1 MSPSARPGRWA
12 TTPCPA
18 WSGRSRR
25 STASSRP
32 PTARRCSSTSPKQR
46 PWTRPSAVRRPSRS
60 RRAPDVA
67 GNLRALRRRIR
78 STQSTKKIFSAQE
91 LIAGARIVRA
101 QARVEASKPYAREIT
116 RVLSALASSASL
128 DHPLLTE
135 RQDARRAAVL
145 VITSDR
151 GFAGSYNVNV
161 LRRTEEL
168 LSLLRQEGKEPVL
181 YVVGRKGETY
191 YSFRDRPFE
200 ESFTG
205 FSEQPNYADAQ
216 QVGRALIDAF
226 TAGEDDVDGGPGE
239 DDILGVDE
247 LHIVYTEF
255 RSLLA
260 QVPVAKR
267 MAPLEVE
274 EVEEFDY
281 EREDRAAG
289 RTGDSGVPTS
299 YEFEPSAEMLLDALL
314 PKYITTR
321 IYAAMLEAAAS
332 ESASRR
338 RAMKSAS
345 DNAEELAKNLSRQAN
360 QARQAEITQEISE
373 IVGGADALV
382 SAGADD

>member
-1 MSPSARPGRWA
+1 MA
-12 TTPCPA
+12 
-18 WSGRSRR
+18 
-25 STASSRP
+25 AS
-32 PTARRCSSTSPKQR
+32 
-46 PWTRPSAVRRPSRS
+46 
-60 RRAPDVA
+60 
-67 GNLRALRRRIR
+67 LRALRRRIR

-101 QARVEASKPYAREIT
+101 QARVEASKPYSREIT

-128 DHPLLTE
+128 DHPLLME
-135 RQDARRAAVL
+135 RENPRRAAVL

-191 YSFRDRPFE
+191 YSFRNRDMADT
-200 ESFTG
+200 FTG
-205 FSEQPNYADAQ
+205 FSEQPSYPDAQ
-216 QVGRALIDAF
+216 RVGEELIRVF
-226 TAGEDDVDGGPGE
+226 TAGEDDEDGGAGA
-239 DDILGVDE
+239 DGILGVDE

-281 EREDRAAG
+281 EREDRQEG
-289 RTGDSGVPTS
+289 RTADSGPQAS
-299 YEFEPSAEMLLDALL
+299 YEFEPSADALLDALL
-314 PKYITTR
+314 PKYVTAR

-382 SAGADD
+382 TAGADD

>member
-1 MSPSARPGRWA
+1 M
-12 TTPCPA
+12 
-18 WSGRSRR
+18 
-25 STASSRP
+25 
-32 PTARRCSSTSPKQR
+32 
-46 PWTRPSAVRRPSRS
+46 
-60 RRAPDVA
+60 A
-67 GNLRALRRRIR
+67 GSLRALRRRIR

-101 QARVEASKPYAREIT
+101 QNRVEASKPYAREIT

-135 RQDARRAAVL
+135 RTDARRVAVL

-168 LSLLRQEGKEPVL
+168 LGLLRNEGKEPVL

-191 YSFRDRPFE
+191 YRFRDREFA
-200 ESFTG
+200 ESWTG
-205 FSEQPNYADAQ
+205 FSEQPNYSDAQ
-216 QVGRALIDAF
+216 EVGRTLIDAF
-226 TAGEDDVDGGPGE
+226 SAGEDDDEGGAGADG
-239 DDILGVDE
+239 ILGVDE
-247 LHIVYTEF
+247 LHIVFTEF
-255 RSLLA
+255 RSLLS
-260 QVPVAKR
+260 QVPVANR
-267 MAPLEVE
+267 MAPLVVE
-274 EVEEFDY
+274 EVEEFRD
-281 EREDRAAG
+281 ERESG
-289 RTGDSGVPTS
+289 RSSDIPTS
-299 YEFEPSAEMLLDALL
+299 YEFEPSAEALLDALL
-314 PKYITTR
+314 PKYVTTR

-382 SAGADD
+382 SAGSDD

>member
-1 MSPSARPGRWA
+1 VA
-12 TTPCPA
+12 
-18 WSGRSRR
+18 
-25 STASSRP
+25 AS
-32 PTARRCSSTSPKQR
+32 
-46 PWTRPSAVRRPSRS
+46 
-60 RRAPDVA
+60 
-67 GNLRALRRRIR
+67 LRALRRRIR

-135 RQDARRAAVL
+135 RQNPRRAAVL

-168 LSLLRQEGKEPVL
+168 LALLRQEGKEPVL

-191 YSFRDRPFE
+191 YSFRDRE
-200 ESFTG
+200 MAETFTG
-205 FSEQPNYADAQ
+205 FSEQPRYEDAQ
-216 QVGRALIDAF
+216 EVGSALIDVF
-226 TAGEDDVDGGPGE
+226 VAGEDDDEQGGAGA

-255 RSLLA
+255 RSLLS

-281 EREDRAAG
+281 EREDREQG
-289 RTGDSGVPTS
+289 QTGNDSGIPTS
-299 YEFEPSAEMLLDALL
+299 YEFEPSAEGLLDALL

-373 IVGGADALV
+373 IVGGSDALV
-382 SAGADD
+382 SAGAGD

>member
-1 MSPSARPGRWA
+1 M
-12 TTPCPA
+12 
-18 WSGRSRR
+18 
-25 STASSRP
+25 
-32 PTARRCSSTSPKQR
+32 
-46 PWTRPSAVRRPSRS
+46 
-60 RRAPDVA
+60 A
-67 GNLRALRRRIR
+67 GSLRALRRRIR

-101 QARVEASKPYAREIT
+101 QNRVEASKPYAHEIT
-116 RVLSALASSASL
+116 RVLSALAGSASL
-128 DHPLLTE
+128 DHPLLTD
-135 RQDARRAAVL
+135 RPDARRAAVL

-168 LSLLRQEGKEPVL
+168 LGLLRNEGKEPVL

-191 YSFRDRPFE
+191 YRFRDRDFAD
-200 ESFTG
+200 SWTG
-205 FSEQPNYADAQ
+205 FSEQPGYVNAQ
-216 QVGRALIDAF
+216 EVGRTLIDAF
-226 TAGEDDVDGGPGE
+226 TAGEDDEDGGAGA
-239 DDILGVDE
+239 DGILGVDE

-255 RSLLA
+255 RSLLS

-267 MAPLEVE
+267 MAPLVVE
-274 EVEEFDY
+274 EVDEFSD
-281 EREDRAAG
+281 ER
-289 RTGDSGVPTS
+289 DSPQPTSDMPTS
-299 YEFEPSAEMLLDALL
+299 YEFEPSAEALLDALL
-314 PKYITTR
+314 PKYVTTR

-373 IVGGADALV
+373 IAGGADALV
-382 SAGADD
+382 TANADD

>member
-1 MSPSARPGRWA
+1 M
-12 TTPCPA
+12 
-18 WSGRSRR
+18 
-25 STASSRP
+25 
-32 PTARRCSSTSPKQR
+32 
-46 PWTRPSAVRRPSRS
+46 
-60 RRAPDVA
+60 A
-67 GNLRALRRRIR
+67 GSLRALRRRIR

-101 QARVEASKPYAREIT
+101 QNRVEASKPYAREIT

-135 RQDARRAAVL
+135 REKPGRVAVL

-168 LSLLRQEGKEPVL
+168 LGLLRNEGKDPQL

-191 YSFRDRPFE
+191 YRFRDRE
-200 ESFTG
+200 MVDTWTG
-205 FSEQPNYADAQ
+205 FSEQPGYQNAQ
-216 QVGRALIDAF
+216 EVGRALIEAF
-226 TAGEDDVDGGPGE
+226 TAGEDDDETGAGADG
-239 DDILGVDE
+239 ILGVDE

-255 RSLLA
+255 RSLLS

-274 EVEEFDY
+274 EVEEFRD
-281 EREDRAAG
+281 ERDEQLEAE
-289 RTGDSGVPTS
+289 RTSEVPTS
-299 YEFEPSAEMLLDALL
+299 YEFEPSAEALLDALL

-373 IVGGADALV
+373 IVSGADALA
-382 SAGADD
+382 S

>member
-1 MSPSARPGRWA
+1 M
-12 TTPCPA
+12 
-18 WSGRSRR
+18 
-25 STASSRP
+25 
-32 PTARRCSSTSPKQR
+32 
-46 PWTRPSAVRRPSRS
+46 
-60 RRAPDVA
+60 A

-78 STQSTKKIFSAQE
+78 STKSTKKIFSAQE

-135 RQDARRAAVL
+135 RQNPRRAAVL

-191 YSFRDRPFE
+191 YRFRNRKMADT
-200 ESFTG
+200 FTG
-205 FSEQPNYADAQ
+205 FSEQPSYPDAQ
-216 QVGRALIDAF
+216 AVGQALIDVF
-226 TAGEDDVDGGPGE
+226 TAGEDDDETGGAGADGV
-239 DDILGVDE
+239 LGVDE

-255 RSLLA
+255 RSLLS

-281 EREDRAAG
+281 EREDREAG
-289 RTGDSGVPTS
+289 RTADSGVPTS
-299 YEFEPSAEMLLDALL
+299 YEFEPSAEALLDALL
-314 PKYITTR
+314 PKYVTTR
-321 IYAAMLEAAAS
+321 IYASMLEAAAS

-345 DNAEELAKNLSRQAN
+345 DNAEELAKNLARQAN
-360 QARQAEITQEISE
+360 QIRQADITQEISE

-382 SAGADD
+382 AANADD

>member
-1 MSPSARPGRWA
+1 MAA
-12 TTPCPA
+12 T
-18 WSGRSRR
+18 
-25 STASSRP
+25 
-32 PTARRCSSTSPKQR
+32 
-46 PWTRPSAVRRPSRS
+46 
-60 RRAPDVA
+60 
-67 GNLRALRRRIR
+67 LRQLRRRIR

-91 LIAGARIVRA
+91 LIAGARIVKA

-135 RQDARRAAVL
+135 RQNPRRAAVL

-161 LRRTEEL
+161 LRPTEEL

-191 YSFRDRPFE
+191 YSFRHREMADT
-200 ESFTG
+200 FTG
-205 FSEQPNYADAQ
+205 FSEQPNYTDAQ
-216 QVGRALIDAF
+216 RVGQELIAAF
-226 TAGEDDVDGGPGE
+226 TAGEDDDEGGAGADG
-239 DDILGVDE
+239 ILGVDE

-255 RSLLA
+255 RSLLS

-281 EREDRAAG
+281 EREEREHGASG
-289 RTGDSGVPTS
+289 NDSGVPTS
-299 YEFEPSAEMLLDALL
+299 YEFEPSAEGLLDALL
-314 PKYITTR
+314 PKYVTTR

-382 SAGADD
+382 SAGQDD

>member
-1 MSPSARPGRWA
+1 MA
-12 TTPCPA
+12 
-18 WSGRSRR
+18 
-25 STASSRP
+25 AS
-32 PTARRCSSTSPKQR
+32 
-46 PWTRPSAVRRPSRS
+46 
-60 RRAPDVA
+60 
-67 GNLRALRRRIR
+67 LRALRRRIR

-135 RQDARRAAVL
+135 RENPRRAAVL

-168 LSLLRQEGKEPVL
+168 LALLRQEGKEPVL

-191 YSFRDRPFE
+191 YSFRERE
-200 ESFTG
+200 MAETFTG
-205 FSEQPNYADAQ
+205 FSEQPRYEDAQ
-216 QVGRALIDAF
+216 QVGSALIDVF
-226 TAGEDDVDGGPGE
+226 TAGADDDEQGGAGDDG
-239 DDILGVDE
+239 ILGVDE

-255 RSLLA
+255 RSLLS

-281 EREDRAAG
+281 EREDRESSAAG
-289 RTGDSGVPTS
+289 GSAESGVPTS
-299 YEFEPSAEMLLDALL
+299 YEFEPSAEGLLDALL

-321 IYAAMLEAAAS
+321 IYAAILEAAAS

-382 SAGADD
+382 SANAGD

>member
-1 MSPSARPGRWA
+1 VA
-12 TTPCPA
+12 
-18 WSGRSRR
+18 
-25 STASSRP
+25 AS
-32 PTARRCSSTSPKQR
+32 
-46 PWTRPSAVRRPSRS
+46 
-60 RRAPDVA
+60 
-67 GNLRALRRRIR
+67 LRALRRRIR

-135 RQDARRAAVL
+135 RQNPRRAAVL

-151 GFAGSYNVNV
+151 GFAGSYNVSV

-168 LSLLRQEGKEPVL
+168 LALLRQEGKEPVL

-191 YSFRDRPFE
+191 YSFRDRE
-200 ESFTG
+200 MAATFTG
-205 FSEQPNYADAQ
+205 FSEQPGYEDAQ
-216 QVGRALIDAF
+216 EVGSALIDVFA
-226 TAGEDDVDGGPGE
+226 AGEDDEDGGAGA
-239 DDILGVDE
+239 DGILGVDE

-255 RSLLA
+255 RSLLS

-281 EREDRAAG
+281 EREDREHGAA
-289 RTGDSGVPTS
+289 GDSGVPTS
-299 YEFEPSAEMLLDALL
+299 YEFEPSAEGLLDALL
-314 PKYITTR
+314 PKYVTTR

-373 IVGGADALV
+373 IVGGSDALV
-382 SAGADD
+382 SAGSAD

>member
-1 MSPSARPGRWA
+1 MA
-12 TTPCPA
+12 
-18 WSGRSRR
+18 
-25 STASSRP
+25 AS
-32 PTARRCSSTSPKQR
+32 
-46 PWTRPSAVRRPSRS
+46 
-60 RRAPDVA
+60 
-67 GNLRALRRRIR
+67 LRALRRRIR

-135 RQDARRAAVL
+135 REKPQRAAVL

-168 LSLLRQEGKEPVL
+168 LSLIRQEGKEPLL

-191 YSFRDRPFE
+191 YSFRHRDMVDT
-200 ESFTG
+200 FTG
-205 FSEQPNYADAQ
+205 FSEQPNYSDAQ
-216 QVGRALIDAF
+216 RVGEELIAAF
-226 TAGEDDVDGGPGE
+226 TAGADDDEGGGAGADG
-239 DDILGVDE
+239 ILGVDE

-281 EREDRAAG
+281 EREDREAG
-289 RTGDSGVPTS
+289 QTGESGVPTS
-299 YEFEPSAEMLLDALL
+299 YEFEPSAEGLLDALL

-382 SAGADD
+382 SANAGD

>member
-1 MSPSARPGRWA
+1 M
-12 TTPCPA
+12 
-18 WSGRSRR
+18 
-25 STASSRP
+25 
-32 PTARRCSSTSPKQR
+32 
-46 PWTRPSAVRRPSRS
+46 
-60 RRAPDVA
+60 A
-67 GNLRALRRRIR
+67 GSLRALRRRIR

-101 QARVEASKPYAREIT
+101 QNRVEASKPYAREIT
-116 RVLSALASSASL
+116 RVLSALAGSASL

-135 RQDARRAAVL
+135 RPDAKRAAVL

-168 LSLLRQEGKEPVL
+168 LGLLRNEGKEPVL

-191 YSFRDRPFE
+191 YRFRDREFV
-200 ESFTG
+200 ESWTG
-205 FSEQPNYADAQ
+205 FSEQPGYENAQ
-216 QVGRALIDAF
+216 EVGRTLIDAF
-226 TAGEDDVDGGPGE
+226 TAGEDDEDGGAGA
-239 DDILGVDE
+239 DGILGVDE

-255 RSLLA
+255 RSLLS

-267 MAPLEVE
+267 MAPLVVE
-274 EVEEFDY
+274 EVDEFRD
-281 EREDRAAG
+281 ERDGSGPGGEAQ
-289 RTGDSGVPTS
+289 RTSDVPTS
-299 YEFEPSAEMLLDALL
+299 YEFEPSAEGLLDALL
-314 PKYITTR
+314 PKYVTTR

-382 SAGADD
+382 SAGSDD

>member
-1 MSPSARPGRWA
+1 MA
-12 TTPCPA
+12 
-18 WSGRSRR
+18 
-25 STASSRP
+25 AS
-32 PTARRCSSTSPKQR
+32 
-46 PWTRPSAVRRPSRS
+46 
-60 RRAPDVA
+60 
-67 GNLRALRRRIR
+67 LRALRRRIR

-135 RQDARRAAVL
+135 RQNPQRAAVL

-191 YSFRDRPFE
+191 YSFRHREMADT
-200 ESFTG
+200 FTG
-205 FSEQPNYADAQ
+205 FSEQPNYSDAQ
-216 QVGRALIDAF
+216 RVGQELIAAF
-226 TAGEDDVDGGPGE
+226 TAGEDDMEGGAGDDG
-239 DDILGVDE
+239 ILGVDE

-255 RSLLA
+255 RSLLS

-281 EREDRAAG
+281 EREDRESG

-299 YEFEPSAEMLLDALL
+299 YEFEPSAEGLLDALL

-382 SAGADD
+382 SAGSDD

>member
-1 MSPSARPGRWA
+1 MAA
-12 TTPCPA
+12 
-18 WSGRSRR
+18 
-25 STASSRP
+25 
-32 PTARRCSSTSPKQR
+32 
-46 PWTRPSAVRRPSRS
+46 
-60 RRAPDVA
+60 
-67 GNLRALRRRIR
+67 NLRALRRRIR

-191 YSFRDRPFE
+191 YSFRNRAVAE
-200 ESFTG
+200 TFTG
-205 FSEQPNYADAQ
+205 FSEQPGYADAQ
-216 QVGRALIDAF
+216 RVGEQLIAAF
-226 TAGEDDVDGGPGE
+226 TAGEDDDETGAGADG
-239 DDILGVDE
+239 ILGVDE

-260 QVPVAKR
+260 QIPVAKR

-281 EREDRAAG
+281 EREDRDSGVTAG
-289 RTGDSGVPTS
+289 TGDSGVPTS
-299 YEFEPSAEMLLDALL
+299 YEFEPSPDALLDALL
-314 PKYITTR
+314 PKYVTTR
-321 IYAAMLEAAAS
+321 IFAAMLESAAS

>member
-1 MSPSARPGRWA
+1 VA
-12 TTPCPA
+12 
-18 WSGRSRR
+18 
-25 STASSRP
+25 AS
-32 PTARRCSSTSPKQR
+32 
-46 PWTRPSAVRRPSRS
+46 
-60 RRAPDVA
+60 
-67 GNLRALRRRIR
+67 LRALRRRIR

-135 RQDARRAAVL
+135 RQNPKRAAVL

-168 LSLLRQEGKEPVL
+168 LALLRQEGKDPVL

-191 YSFRDRPFE
+191 YSFRDRE
-200 ESFTG
+200 MAETFTG
-205 FSEQPNYADAQ
+205 FSEQPRYEDAQ
-216 QVGRALIDAF
+216 EVGTALIDVF
-226 TAGEDDVDGGPGE
+226 TAGLDDVDDGGTESRAGA
-239 DDILGVDE
+239 DGILGVDE

-255 RSLLA
+255 RSLLS

-281 EREDRAAG
+281 EREDRESGTALGSAES
-289 RTGDSGVPTS
+289 SGVPTS
-299 YEFEPSAEMLLDALL
+299 YEFEPSAEGLLDALL
-314 PKYITTR
+314 PKYVTTR

-373 IVGGADALV
+373 IVGGSDALA
-382 SAGADD
+382 SAGAGD

>member
-1 MSPSARPGRWA
+1 MA
-12 TTPCPA
+12 
-18 WSGRSRR
+18 
-25 STASSRP
+25 AS
-32 PTARRCSSTSPKQR
+32 
-46 PWTRPSAVRRPSRS
+46 
-60 RRAPDVA
+60 
-67 GNLRALRRRIR
+67 LRALRRRIR

-135 RQDARRAAVL
+135 RENPRRAAVL

-168 LSLLRQEGKEPVL
+168 LALLRQEGKEPVL

-191 YSFRDRPFE
+191 YSFRDRE
-200 ESFTG
+200 MAATFTG
-205 FSEQPNYADAQ
+205 FSEQPGYEDAQ
-216 QVGRALIDAF
+216 KVGSALIDVF
-226 TAGEDDVDGGPGE
+226 TAGEDDEDGGAGA
-239 DDILGVDE
+239 DGVLGVDE

-255 RSLLA
+255 RSLLS

-281 EREDRAAG
+281 EAEDRAAG
-289 RTGDSGVPTS
+289 QTGDGGVPTS
-299 YEFEPSAEMLLDALL
+299 YEFEPSAEGLLDALL
-314 PKYITTR
+314 PKYVTTR

-373 IVGGADALV
+373 IVGGSDALV
-382 SAGADD
+382 SAGAND

>member
-1 MSPSARPGRWA
+1 M
-12 TTPCPA
+12 
-18 WSGRSRR
+18 
-25 STASSRP
+25 
-32 PTARRCSSTSPKQR
+32 
-46 PWTRPSAVRRPSRS
+46 
-60 RRAPDVA
+60 A
-67 GNLRALRRRIR
+67 GTLRALRRRIR

-116 RVLSALASSASL
+116 RVLSALAESASL

-135 RQDARRAAVL
+135 RQNPSRAAVL

-191 YSFRDRPFE
+191 YSFRDRE
-200 ESFTG
+200 MAETFTG
-205 FSEQPNYADAQ
+205 FSEQPRYEDAQ
-216 QVGRALIDAF
+216 EVGTALIDVF
-226 TAGEDDVDGGPGE
+226 TAGEDDDEQGGAGA

-247 LHIVYTEF
+247 LHIVFTEF
-255 RSLLA
+255 RSLLS

-267 MAPLEVE
+267 MAPLEIE

-281 EREDRAAG
+281 EREDREHG
-289 RTGDSGVPTS
+289 TTTNDSGVPTS
-299 YEFEPSAEMLLDALL
+299 YEFEPSAEGLLDALL
-314 PKYITTR
+314 PKYVTTR

-345 DNAEELAKNLSRQAN
+345 DNAEELAKNLSRQA
-360 QARQAEITQEISE
+360 EITQEISE

-382 SAGADD
+382 SAGSGD

>member
-1 MSPSARPGRWA
+1 M
-12 TTPCPA
+12 
-18 WSGRSRR
+18 
-25 STASSRP
+25 
-32 PTARRCSSTSPKQR
+32 
-46 PWTRPSAVRRPSRS
+46 
-60 RRAPDVA
+60 A
-67 GNLRALRRRIR
+67 GSLRALRRRIR

-116 RVLSALASSASL
+116 RVLSALAASASL

-135 RQDARRAAVL
+135 RQATRRAAVL
-145 VITSDR
+145 VVTSDR

-168 LSLLRQEGKEPVL
+168 LSLLRQEGKEPQV

-191 YSFRDRPFE
+191 YSFRDRPVVE
-200 ESFTG
+200 TFTG
-205 FSEQPNYADAQ
+205 FSEQPGYADAQ
-216 QVGRALIDAF
+216 EVGSTLIEAF
-226 TAGEDDVDGGPGE
+226 TAGADDDETGAGADG
-239 DDILGVDE
+239 ILGVDE

-255 RSLLA
+255 RSLLS

-267 MAPLEVE
+267 MAPLVVE
-274 EVEEFDY
+274 EVDEFRD
-281 EREDRAAG
+281 EQDGAG
-289 RTGDSGVPTS
+289 PGGGAQRTSEVPTS
-299 YEFEPSAEMLLDALL
+299 YEFEPSAEALLDALL
-314 PKYITTR
+314 PKYVTTR

-382 SAGADD
+382 SANADD

>member
-1 MSPSARPGRWA
+1 MA
-12 TTPCPA
+12 
-18 WSGRSRR
+18 
-25 STASSRP
+25 AS
-32 PTARRCSSTSPKQR
+32 
-46 PWTRPSAVRRPSRS
+46 
-60 RRAPDVA
+60 
-67 GNLRALRRRIR
+67 LRALRRRIR

-128 DHPLLTE
+128 DHPLLSE
-135 RQDARRAAVL
+135 RENPRRAAVL

-168 LSLLRQEGKEPVL
+168 LALLRQEGKEPLL

-191 YSFRDRPFE
+191 YSFRDRDMVDT
-200 ESFTG
+200 FTG
-205 FSEQPNYADAQ
+205 FSEQPSYPDAQ
-216 QVGRALIDAF
+216 RVGEELIAAF
-226 TAGEDDVDGGPGE
+226 TAGQDDDESGGAGADG
-239 DDILGVDE
+239 ILGVDE

-260 QVPVAKR
+260 QIPVAKR

-281 EREDRAAG
+281 EQEDRQ
-289 RTGDSGVPTS
+289 TGTGGSADSGGVQAS
-299 YEFEPSAEMLLDALL
+299 YEFEPSADALLDALL
-314 PKYITTR
+314 PKYVTTR

-345 DNAEELAKNLSRQAN
+345 DNAEELAKNLARQAN

-382 SAGADD
+382 SAGAGD

>member
-1 MSPSARPGRWA
+1 MA
-12 TTPCPA
+12 
-18 WSGRSRR
+18 
-25 STASSRP
+25 AS
-32 PTARRCSSTSPKQR
+32 
-46 PWTRPSAVRRPSRS
+46 
-60 RRAPDVA
+60 
-67 GNLRALRRRIR
+67 LRALRRRIR

-135 RQDARRAAVL
+135 RQNPRRAAVL

-168 LSLLRQEGKEPVL
+168 LALLRQEGKEPVL

-191 YSFRDRPFE
+191 YSFRDRE
-200 ESFTG
+200 MAATFTG
-205 FSEQPNYADAQ
+205 FSEQPGYEDAQ
-216 QVGRALIDAF
+216 EVGSALIDVFA
-226 TAGEDDVDGGPGE
+226 AGEDDEDGGAGA
-239 DDILGVDE
+239 DGILGVDE

-255 RSLLA
+255 RSLLS

-281 EREDRAAG
+281 EREDREHGAA
-289 RTGDSGVPTS
+289 GDSGVPTS
-299 YEFEPSAEMLLDALL
+299 YEFEPSAEGLLDALL
-314 PKYITTR
+314 PKYVTTR

-373 IVGGADALV
+373 IVGGSDALV
-382 SAGADD
+382 SAGSAD

>member
-1 MSPSARPGRWA
+1 M
-12 TTPCPA
+12 
-18 WSGRSRR
+18 
-25 STASSRP
+25 
-32 PTARRCSSTSPKQR
+32 
-46 PWTRPSAVRRPSRS
+46 
-60 RRAPDVA
+60 A

-78 STQSTKKIFSAQE
+78 STKSTKKIFSAQE

-135 RQDARRAAVL
+135 RENPRRAAVL

-191 YSFRDRPFE
+191 YRFRNRDVTE
-200 ESFTG
+200 TFTG
-205 FSEQPNYADAQ
+205 FSEQPNYTDAQ
-216 QVGRALIDAF
+216 AVGQALIDVF
-226 TAGEDDVDGGPGE
+226 TAGADDDETGGAGADG
-239 DDILGVDE
+239 ILGVDE

-289 RTGDSGVPTS
+289 RTTDSGVPTS
-299 YEFEPSAEMLLDALL
+299 YEFEPSAEALLDALL
-314 PKYITTR
+314 PKYVTTR

-345 DNAEELAKNLSRQAN
+345 DNAEELAKNLARQAN
-360 QARQAEITQEISE
+360 QIRQADITQEISE

-382 SAGADD
+382 SANADD

>member
-1 MSPSARPGRWA
+1 M
-12 TTPCPA
+12 
-18 WSGRSRR
+18 
-25 STASSRP
+25 
-32 PTARRCSSTSPKQR
+32 
-46 PWTRPSAVRRPSRS
+46 
-60 RRAPDVA
+60 A
-67 GNLRALRRRIR
+67 GSLRALRRRIR

-101 QARVEASKPYAREIT
+101 QNRVEASKPYAREIT

-135 RQDARRAAVL
+135 REKPGRVAVL

-168 LSLLRQEGKEPVL
+168 LGLLRNEGKEPLL

-191 YSFRDRPFE
+191 YRFRDRDMVDTW
-200 ESFTG
+200 TG
-205 FSEQPNYADAQ
+205 FSEQPGYENAQ
-216 QVGRALIDAF
+216 EVGRTLIEAF
-226 TAGEDDVDGGPGE
+226 TAGADDDETGAGADG
-239 DDILGVDE
+239 ILGVDE

-255 RSLLA
+255 RSLLS

-274 EVEEFDY
+274 EVEEFRD
-281 EREDRAAG
+281 ERDEQLEAE
-289 RTGDSGVPTS
+289 RTSDVPTS
-299 YEFEPSAEMLLDALL
+299 YEFEPSAEALLDALL

-345 DNAEELAKNLSRQAN
+345 DNAEELAKNLARQAN

-382 SAGADD
+382 SAGSDN

>member
-1 MSPSARPGRWA
+1 MA
-12 TTPCPA
+12 
-18 WSGRSRR
+18 
-25 STASSRP
+25 AS
-32 PTARRCSSTSPKQR
+32 
-46 PWTRPSAVRRPSRS
+46 
-60 RRAPDVA
+60 
-67 GNLRALRRRIR
+67 LRALRRRIR

-135 RQDARRAAVL
+135 RQNPQRAAVL

-191 YSFRDRPFE
+191 YSFRDRE
-200 ESFTG
+200 MADTFTG
-205 FSEQPNYADAQ
+205 FSEQPNYPDAQ
-216 QVGRALIDAF
+216 EVGRVLIDAF
-226 TAGEDDVDGGPGE
+226 TAGEDDDEDGGAGT
-239 DDILGVDE
+239 DDVLGVDE

-281 EREDRAAG
+281 EREDREHG
-289 RTGDSGVPTS
+289 VTSNDTGVPAA
-299 YEFEPSAEMLLDALL
+299 YEFEPSAEGLLDALL

-345 DNAEELAKNLSRQAN
+345 DNAEELAKNLARQAN

-382 SAGADD
+382 KAGSGD

>member
-1 MSPSARPGRWA
+1 MA
-12 TTPCPA
+12 
-18 WSGRSRR
+18 
-25 STASSRP
+25 AS
-32 PTARRCSSTSPKQR
+32 
-46 PWTRPSAVRRPSRS
+46 
-60 RRAPDVA
+60 
-67 GNLRALRRRIR
+67 LRALRRRIR

-101 QARVEASKPYAREIT
+101 QAGVEASKPYAREIT

-135 RQDARRAAVL
+135 REKPERAAVL

-168 LSLLRQEGKEPVL
+168 LALLRQEGKQPLL

-191 YSFRDRPFE
+191 YSFRHRDMVQT
-200 ESFTG
+200 FTG
-205 FSEQPNYADAQ
+205 FSEQPHYENAQ
-216 QVGRALIDAF
+216 EVGSVLIDAF
-226 TAGEDDVDGGPGE
+226 TAGEDDDESGGAGADG
-239 DDILGVDE
+239 ILGVDE

-255 RSLLA
+255 RSLLS

-281 EREDRAAG
+281 EREDRESGTAAG
-289 RTGDSGVPTS
+289 TGDSGVPTS
-299 YEFEPSAEMLLDALL
+299 YEFEPSAEGLLDALL

-373 IVGGADALV
+373 IVGGANALV
-382 SAGADD
+382 SAGAGD

>member
-1 MSPSARPGRWA
+1 MA
-12 TTPCPA
+12 
-18 WSGRSRR
+18 
-25 STASSRP
+25 AS
-32 PTARRCSSTSPKQR
+32 
-46 PWTRPSAVRRPSRS
+46 
-60 RRAPDVA
+60 
-67 GNLRALRRRIR
+67 LRALRRRIR

-116 RVLSALASSASL
+116 RVLSALASSTSL
-128 DHPLLTE
+128 DHPLLIE
-135 RQDARRAAVL
+135 RENPRRAAVL

-168 LSLLRQEGKEPVL
+168 LALLRQEGKEPLL

-191 YSFRDRPFE
+191 YSFRDRAMVQT
-200 ESFTG
+200 FTG
-205 FSEQPNYADAQ
+205 FSEQPGYVNAQ
-216 QVGRALIDAF
+216 EVGSVLIDAF
-226 TAGEDDVDGGPGE
+226 TAGEDDDQEGGSAGPDG
-239 DDILGVDE
+239 ILGVDE

-267 MAPLEVE
+267 MAPLEIE

-281 EREDRAAG
+281 EREDREHGASS
-289 RTGDSGVPTS
+289 GDSGVPTS
-299 YEFEPSAEMLLDALL
+299 YEFEPSAEGLLDALL

-345 DNAEELAKNLSRQAN
+345 DNA
-360 QARQAEITQEISE
+360 
-373 IVGGADALV
+373 
-382 SAGADD
+382 

>member
-1 MSPSARPGRWA
+1 
-12 TTPCPA
+12 
-18 WSGRSRR
+18 
-25 STASSRP
+25 
-32 PTARRCSSTSPKQR
+32 
-46 PWTRPSAVRRPSRS
+46 
-60 RRAPDVA
+60 
-67 GNLRALRRRIR
+67 
-78 STQSTKKIFSAQE
+78 
-91 LIAGARIVRA
+91 
-101 QARVEASKPYAREIT
+101 
-116 RVLSALASSASL
+116 
-128 DHPLLTE
+128 
-135 RQDARRAAVL
+135 
-145 VITSDR
+145 
-151 GFAGSYNVNV
+151 V

-168 LSLLRQEGKEPVL
+168 LALLRQEGKEPLL

-191 YSFRDRPFE
+191 YSFRDRAMVQT
-200 ESFTG
+200 FTG
-205 FSEQPNYADAQ
+205 FSEQPGYVNAQ
-216 QVGRALIDAF
+216 EVGSVLIDAF
-226 TAGEDDVDGGPGE
+226 TAGEDDDQEGGSAGPDG
-239 DDILGVDE
+239 ILGVDE

-281 EREDRAAG
+281 EREDAEAG
-289 RTGDSGVPTS
+289 RGDDSGLPTA
-299 YEFEPSAEMLLDALL
+299 YEFEPSADQLLDALL
-314 PKYITTR
+314 PKYVTTR

>member
-1 MSPSARPGRWA
+1 
-12 TTPCPA
+12 
-18 WSGRSRR
+18 
-25 STASSRP
+25 
-32 PTARRCSSTSPKQR
+32 
-46 PWTRPSAVRRPSRS
+46 
-60 RRAPDVA
+60 VA

-101 QARVEASKPYAREIT
+101 QARVEASKPYSREIT

-135 RQDARRAAVL
+135 RQNPRRAAVL

-168 LSLLRQEGKEPVL
+168 LALLRQEGKEPVL
-181 YVVGRKGETY
+181 FVVGRKGETY
-191 YSFRDRPFE
+191 YTFRDRPFE

-205 FSEQPNYADAQ
+205 FSEQPRYEDAQ
-216 QVGRALIDAF
+216 EVGRVLIDLF
-226 TAGEDDVDGGPGE
+226 TAGEDDQDGGPGA
-239 DDILGVDE
+239 DDVLGVDE

-281 EREDRAAG
+281 EREDREAG
-289 RTGDSGVPTS
+289 QTGDSGVPTS
-299 YEFEPSAEMLLDALL
+299 YEFEPSAEALLDALL

-345 DNAEELAKNLSRQAN
+345 DNAEELAKNLARQAN

>member
-1 MSPSARPGRWA
+1 MA
-12 TTPCPA
+12 
-18 WSGRSRR
+18 
-25 STASSRP
+25 AS
-32 PTARRCSSTSPKQR
+32 
-46 PWTRPSAVRRPSRS
+46 
-60 RRAPDVA
+60 
-67 GNLRALRRRIR
+67 LRALRRRIR

-101 QARVEASKPYAREIT
+101 QARVEASKPYAHEIT

-135 RQDARRAAVL
+135 RENPQRAAVL

-168 LSLLRQEGKEPVL
+168 LALLRKEGKQPVL

-191 YSFRDRPFE
+191 YSFRDRE
-200 ESFTG
+200 MAQTFTG
-205 FSEQPNYADAQ
+205 FSEQPGYENAQ
-216 QVGRALIDAF
+216 EVGNALIDVF
-226 TAGEDDVDGGPGE
+226 TAGADDEDGDAGADG
-239 DDILGVDE
+239 ILGVDE

-255 RSLLA
+255 RSLLQ

-281 EREDRAAG
+281 EAEDRAAG
-289 RTGDSGVPTS
+289 KTGDSGVPTS
-299 YEFEPSAEMLLDALL
+299 YEFEPSAEGLLDALL
-314 PKYITTR
+314 PKYVTTR

-373 IVGGADALV
+373 IVGGSDALV
-382 SAGADD
+382 SAGAND

>member
-1 MSPSARPGRWA
+1 MA
-12 TTPCPA
+12 
-18 WSGRSRR
+18 
-25 STASSRP
+25 AS
-32 PTARRCSSTSPKQR
+32 
-46 PWTRPSAVRRPSRS
+46 
-60 RRAPDVA
+60 
-67 GNLRALRRRIR
+67 LRALRRRIR

-101 QARVEASKPYAREIT
+101 QARVEASKPYSREIT
-116 RVLSALASSASL
+116 RVLSALAASTSQ
-128 DHPLLTE
+128 DHPLLIE
-135 RQDARRAAVL
+135 RENARRAAVL

-168 LSLLRQEGKEPVL
+168 LSLLRQEGKEPLL
-181 YVVGRKGETY
+181 YVVGRKGATY
-191 YSFRDRPFE
+191 YSFRDRPMVQT
-200 ESFTG
+200 FTG
-205 FSEQPNYADAQ
+205 FSEQPGYENAQ
-216 QVGRALIDAF
+216 EVGSVLIDAF
-226 TAGEDDVDGGPGE
+226 TAGEDDEEGDAGADGV
-239 DDILGVDE
+239 LGVDE

-281 EREDRAAG
+281 EREDREHG
-289 RTGDSGVPTS
+289 QTGDSGVPTS
-299 YEFEPSAEMLLDALL
+299 YEFEPSAESLLDALL
-314 PKYITTR
+314 PKYVTTR

-360 QARQAEITQEISE
+360 QARQADITQEISE

-382 SAGADD
+382 SSNARD

>member
-1 MSPSARPGRWA
+1 MA
-12 TTPCPA
+12 
-18 WSGRSRR
+18 
-25 STASSRP
+25 AS
-32 PTARRCSSTSPKQR
+32 
-46 PWTRPSAVRRPSRS
+46 
-60 RRAPDVA
+60 
-67 GNLRALRRRIR
+67 LRALRRRIR

-135 RQDARRAAVL
+135 RQNPQRAAVL

-191 YSFRDRPFE
+191 YSFRDRDME
-200 ESFTG
+200 DTFTG
-205 FSEQPNYADAQ
+205 FSEQPNYVNAQ
-216 QVGRALIDAF
+216 DVGRVLIDAF
-226 TAGEDDVDGGPGE
+226 TAGEDDEEGGAGDDGV
-239 DDILGVDE
+239 LGVDE

-255 RSLLA
+255 RSLLS

-281 EREDRAAG
+281 EREDREHG
-289 RTGDSGVPTS
+289 QTGNDSGVPTS
-299 YEFEPSAEMLLDALL
+299 YEFEPSAEGLLDALL

-345 DNAEELAKNLSRQAN
+345 DNAEELAKNLSRKAN

-382 SAGADD
+382 SSGSGD

>member
-1 MSPSARPGRWA
+1 M
-12 TTPCPA
+12 
-18 WSGRSRR
+18 
-25 STASSRP
+25 ASS
-32 PTARRCSSTSPKQR
+32 
-46 PWTRPSAVRRPSRS
+46 
-60 RRAPDVA
+60 
-67 GNLRALRRRIR
+67 LRALRRRIR

-135 RQDARRAAVL
+135 RQNPKRAAVL

-168 LSLLRQEGKEPVL
+168 LALLRQEGKEPVL

-191 YSFRDRPFE
+191 YRFRDRDFAD
-200 ESFTG
+200 SWTG
-205 FSEQPNYADAQ
+205 FSEQPDYSDAQ
-216 QVGRALIDAF
+216 EVGSTLIDAF
-226 TAGEDDVDGGPGE
+226 TAGEDDEDGGAGA
-239 DDILGVDE
+239 DGILGVDE

-255 RSLLA
+255 RSLLS

-267 MAPLEVE
+267 MAPLVVE

-281 EREDRAAG
+281 EAEDREHG
-289 RTGDSGVPTS
+289 RTGNDSGVPTS
-299 YEFEPSAEMLLDALL
+299 YEFEPSAEGLLDALL

-338 RAMKSAS
+338 RAMK
-345 DNAEELAKNLSRQAN
+345 
-360 QARQAEITQEISE
+360 
-373 IVGGADALV
+373 
-382 SAGADD
+382 

>member
-1 MSPSARPGRWA
+1 M
-12 TTPCPA
+12 
-18 WSGRSRR
+18 
-25 STASSRP
+25 
-32 PTARRCSSTSPKQR
+32 
-46 PWTRPSAVRRPSRS
+46 
-60 RRAPDVA
+60 A
-67 GNLRALRRRIR
+67 GSLRALRRRIR

-135 RQDARRAAVL
+135 RQNPKRAAVL

-191 YSFRDRPFE
+191 YSFRDRAME
-200 ESFTG
+200 ETFTG
-205 FSEQPNYADAQ
+205 FSEQPHYENAQ
-216 QVGRALIDAF
+216 EVGTALIEVF
-226 TAGEDDVDGGPGE
+226 TAGADDEEGGAGADG
-239 DDILGVDE
+239 ILGVDE

-281 EREDRAAG
+281 EREDREHGSASE
-289 RTGDSGVPTS
+289 DSGVPTS
-299 YEFEPSAEMLLDALL
+299 YEFEPSAEGLLDALL
-314 PKYITTR
+314 PKYVTTR
-321 IYAAMLEAAAS
+321 IYASMLEAAAS

-373 IVGGADALV
+373 IVGGSDALV
-382 SAGADD
+382 SAGASD